1 MYRRFNKSIRTY
13 ERKKLKEMKTS
24 IPKVIVSSINKTKN
38 RNHVSPNENLNKTGN
53 EVNDSIYNDPFE
65 TTFDKLLKNARI
77 PPSVPKTHNNT
88 ISISSNSESEKDDDK
103 SLLYGIS
110 NFSKKPIFKQNTS
123 HRKINMHVMKKR
135 LTKKKALK
143 NNEEF
148 EVQKNVTHK
157 KYNLRKTRNNNKISF
172 TYLGIEKIKRN
183 YNKKHIYSAERSKK
197 ISNIQSVKF
206 SNNVEIKPCFVHLD
220 KSIISKWYNNL
231 DSVDNNVLKE
241 SDQLL
246 DQYTVT
252 EINIDNLKHNGAKV
266 NKYISPLNL
275 KKKNENI
282 FSSTPNGKLFKLSTC
297 IIPLSPI
304 SIEYLEKLRD
314 PTMSNNT
321 STNENNEILLDSKLI
336 NNDLYKRSNMIE
348 KAKEKLKLSNY
359 LVNTSNQLENVDKK
373 DTDSLIKFNYN
384 DNEICDQ
391 KELLTR
397 RNLVPIIPTSEI
409 QQNNTLYK
417 SVLRE
422 EHKIS
427 NMEKRSLRF
436 SSNASSCSLFSDN
449 ESIPIPLCNN
459 TEVDDV
465 VEISS
470 SNLIVS
476 EKSTLLKNERHS
488 DFVELN
494 KKSSNVNTDK
504 KVIFNKT
511 QEELSAISISINLM
525 KSDSLSDNIYNK
537 NNDKIGDKNDDDKN
551 SALNT
556 KYSFVD
562 TDRKYSDFHVSLEKL
577 QDPIRVSKRKKY
589 TKWDLDLM
597 TIAEDC
603 NNIKNKKERH
613 SEKINNDRQTIVQQ
627 NKLSVVEN
635 IIEQSTNNA
644 MEKPVYLKPGKS
656 WLRSLSILNNIQTQF
671 NLDKLSIGKGKK
683 WRHSVQDVLNMQKQ
697 GIIQSCIKKNDS
709 DKKLQITNEVI
720 NKSEY
725 ELINSSK
732 DRTCDSTIFGHFSR
746 RISVRVVPL
755 NSTPTVKSI
764 EDASF
769 LKVYGIVPVKN
780 QRCTLLIN
788 PQKSSICN
796 IQNDDIDG
804 QVIEEHVISTARE
817 VILQKCLQKDYIAF
831 STYFSDSYLEHCR
844 KIGEGVYG
852 EVFLYEY
859 EDEKS
864 VIKIIPIEGSDY
876 VNGEPQKKFHEIL
889 SEIVIAMELY
899 NLRFNTGYNTDGFV
913 EVKNI
918 KCIKGKYPERL
929 IELWNIYDEEKHSD
943 NDCPSMFNDE
953 QLYIILELGHGGQD
967 LEAFVFNT
975 AEEAHI
981 LFIQAA
987 LALAVAEKAIE
998 FEHRDLHWGNILIS
1012 STNENYIHYKIGQKN
1027 IELISKGVKVSI
1039 IDFTFSR
1046 VKYQGCSVF
1055 NDLALDPTLFTAQG
1069 EYQFEIYRLMR
1080 DRVKNNWQTF
1090 EPYTNILWLHY
1101 TLDKMITAV
1110 RYKKR
1115 NLKIHKNGITKLKE
1129 LENEILTYN
1138 SAFDFVT
1145 RCDKIINLLRIN
1157 SKSDL
1162 ISVIL
1167 FASSPI
1173 SKLHFV
1179 QLQTSSQTPLNSS
1192 KLFKIYFKLT
1202 KKSPISRFVE

>member
-1 MYRRFNKSIRTY
+1 MFRRFNKSIRTY
-13 ERKKLKEMKTS
+13 ERKKLKEVKIL
-24 IPKVIVSSINKTKN
+24 IPKVIVPSINEIKT
-38 RNHVSPNENLNKTGN
+38 RSPISSNENLDEIEK
-53 EVNDSIYNDPFE
+53 EVDDSLYNDPFE
-65 TTFDKLLKNARI
+65 TTFDRLLKNARI
-77 PPSVPKTHNNT
+77 PAPVPKIHSDT
-88 ISISSNSESEKDDDK
+88 ILSLSSDSESETSDHK
-103 SLLYGIS
+103 SLLYEIS
-110 NFSKKPIFKQNTS
+110 SFSKKPIFKQNTS
-123 HRKINMHVMKKR
+123 HRKINTHVIKKR
-135 LTKKKALK
+135 LIKKKALK

-148 EVQKNVTHK
+148 KVEKNVSHK
-157 KYNLRKTRNNNKISF
+157 KYNLRKTRNNNKLPL
-172 TYLGIEKIKRN
+172 TYLDIEKIKKN
-183 YNKKHIYSAERSKK
+183 YNKKHIHSAERSKK
-197 ISNIQSVKF
+197 ISNVQSAKF
-206 SNNVEIKPCFVHLD
+206 FNNVEIKPCFVHLD
-220 KSIISKWYNNL
+220 KSITSEWYNNL
-231 DSVDNNVLKE
+231 HSVDNNVLKE
-241 SDQLL
+241 TDQLL
-246 DQYTVT
+246 DQCTVT
-252 EINIDNLKHNGAKV
+252 EINIDNLKHNRAKV
-266 NKYISPLNL
+266 NKYIAPLDL

-282 FSSTPNGKLFKLSTC
+282 FSSTPNGKLLRSSC
-297 IIPLSPI
+297 VISLSPI
-304 SIEYLEKLRD
+304 PIEYFEKLRD
-314 PTMSNNT
+314 SIMSNNT
-321 STNENNEILLDSKLI
+321 STNENNEILLDSKGI
-336 NNDLYKRSNMIE
+336 NNDFYKRSNTIG
-348 KAKEKLKLSNY
+348 KAKEKPELPNY
-359 LVNTSNQLENVDKK
+359 LVNTSNQLENVDNK
-373 DTDSLIKFNYN
+373 DTDSLIELNCN
-384 DNEICDQ
+384 NNEIYDQ
-391 KELLTR
+391 KELLAR
-397 RNLVPIIPTSEI
+397 RNVVPIIPTSGI
-409 QQNNTLYK
+409 KQNNTLHK
-417 SVLRE
+417 SVLIE

-427 NMEKRSLRF
+427 NMEKHSLRF
-436 SSNASSCSLFSDN
+436 SNNASSCSLFSDN
-449 ESIPIPLCNN
+449 ESISTPLCNN
-459 TEVDDV
+459 TKVDDV
-465 VEISS
+465 VKISN
-470 SNLIVS
+470 SNLIVN
-476 EKSTLLKNERHS
+476 EKSTILKNERHS

-494 KKSSNVNTDK
+494 KRSSNANTDK
-504 KVIFNKT
+504 KVISNKT
-511 QEELSAISISINLM
+511 QELSAISISINLI
-525 KSDSLSDNIYNK
+525 KSDSLSDNINNK
-537 NNDKIGDKNDDDKN
+537 NNDETDDINNDYKN

-556 KYSFVD
+556 KYSFVN
-562 TDRKYSDFHVSLEKL
+562 TSKKYSDFHVSLEKL

-603 NNIKNKKERH
+603 NNIKKKKGRH
-613 SEKINNDRQTIVQQ
+613 SEKTKNDRQTILQQ
-627 NKLSVVEN
+627 KKLSVLEN
-635 IIEQSTNNA
+635 IIEQSINNA

-656 WLRSLSILNNIQTQF
+656 WIRSLSILNNVQTES
-671 NLDKLSIGKGKK
+671 NLDKLSIGKGKR

-709 DKKLQITNEVI
+709 DKKLQITNGVI

-725 ELINSSK
+725 ELINNSK
-732 DRTCDSTIFGHFSR
+732 DITCDSTIFGHLSR

-755 NSTPTVKSI
+755 HKTVKSI

-769 LKVYGIVPVKN
+769 LKVYGIVPIKD
-780 QRCTLLIN
+780 QRCTLLNN
-788 PQKSSICN
+788 PKKSSICN
-796 IQNDDIDG
+796 IQNDDG

-852 EVFLYEY
+852 EVFLYEH

-899 NLRFNTGYNTDGFV
+899 NLRFNTRYNTDGFV

-953 QLYIILELGHGGQD
+953 QLYIVLELGHGGQD

-975 AEEAHI
+975 AEEAYI

-1012 STNENYIHYKIGQKN
+1012 PTNENYIHYKIGQKN
-1027 IELISKGVKVSI
+1027 IELISNGVKVSI

-1080 DRVKNNWQTF
+1080 DRIKNNWQTF

-1145 RCDKIINLLRIN
+1145 RCDKIINLLHIN
-1157 SKSDL
+1157 SKFDL
-1162 ISVIL
+1162 ISV
-1167 FASSPI
+1167 
-1173 SKLHFV
+1173 
-1179 QLQTSSQTPLNSS
+1179 
-1192 KLFKIYFKLT
+1192 
-1202 KKSPISRFVE
+1202 

>member
-1 MYRRFNKSIRTY
+1 MFHRFNKSIRTY
-13 ERKKLKEMKTS
+13 ERNKLKEVKILVPKIIVPSIDENKTRN
-24 IPKVIVSSINKTKN
+24 PVSS
-38 RNHVSPNENLNKTGN
+38 NENLDETEKK
-53 EVNDSIYNDPFE
+53 VDDSLYNDPFE
-65 TTFDKLLKNARI
+65 TTFDRLLKNARI
-77 PPSVPKTHNNT
+77 PPPVSRSDTL
-88 ISISSNSESEKDDDK
+88 SLSSDSKSETSDHK
-103 SLLYGIS
+103 SLYRMS
-110 NFSKKPIFKQNTS
+110 SFSKKPIFKQNTS
-123 HRKINMHVMKKR
+123 HRQINMRVMKKR
-135 LTKKKALK
+135 LIKKKALK

-148 EVQKNVTHK
+148 KVEKNVSHK
-157 KYNLRKTRNNNKISF
+157 KYNLRKTRNNNKLPL

-183 YNKKHIYSAERSKK
+183 YNKKYIHSAEKSKK
-197 ISNIQSVKF
+197 INNVQSVKF

-220 KSIISKWYNNL
+220 KSITSECYNNL
-231 DSVDNNVLKE
+231 HSVDNNVLKE
-241 SDQLL
+241 TDQLL
-246 DQYTVT
+246 DQCAIT

-266 NKYISPLNL
+266 NKYIAPLDL

-282 FSSTPNGKLFKLSTC
+282 FSSTPNGKLLRSSTS
-297 IIPLSPI
+297 IISLSPI
-304 SIEYLEKLRD
+304 PIQYFEKLRD
-314 PTMSNNT
+314 PIMSSNA
-321 STNENNEILLDSKLI
+321 STNENNEILLNSEVI
-336 NNDLYKRSNMIE
+336 NDDLHKRSNTIE
-348 KAKEKLKLSNY
+348 KAKEKPELSNY
-359 LVNTSNQLENVDKK
+359 LLNTSNQLKNVDNK
-373 DTDSLIKFNYN
+373 DTDSLIKLNYN
-384 DNEICDQ
+384 NNEICNQ
-391 KELLTR
+391 KELLAR
-397 RNLVPIIPTSEI
+397 RNVVPIIPSGIE
-409 QQNNTLYK
+409 QNNTLHK
-417 SVLRE
+417 SVLIE

-427 NMEKRSLRF
+427 NMENRSLRF

-449 ESIPIPLCNN
+449 ESIPTPLCND
-459 TEVDDV
+459 TEVDDIV
-465 VEISS
+465 KISN

-476 EKSTLLKNERHS
+476 EKSTILKSERHF

-494 KKSSNVNTDK
+494 KKSSNVNTNK
-504 KVIFNKT
+504 KVIPNKI
-511 QEELSAISISINLM
+511 QELSAISTSINLT
-525 KSDSLSDNIYNK
+525 KSDSLSDNINNK
-537 NNDKIGDKNDDDKN
+537 NNDETGDKNNDDKN

-556 KYSFVD
+556 KYSFRN
-562 TDRKYSDFHVSLEKL
+562 TSRKYNDFHVSLEKL
-577 QDPIRVSKRKKY
+577 QNPIRVSKRKKY
-589 TKWDLDLM
+589 NKWDLEM

-603 NNIKNKKERH
+603 SNIKKKKERH
-613 SEKINNDRQTIVQQ
+613 SEKINNDRQTILQQ
-627 NKLSVVEN
+627 KELSVLEN
-635 IIEQSTNNA
+635 IIEQSTNHA
-644 MEKPVYLKPGKS
+644 IEKPVYLKPGKS
-656 WLRSLSILNNIQTQF
+656 WLRSLSILNNVQTKS

-697 GIIQSCIKKNDS
+697 GIIQSCIKKNDNDN

-725 ELINSSK
+725 ELINNSK
-732 DRTCDSTIFGHFSR
+732 DRTYNSTIFGHLSR
-746 RISVRVVPL
+746 KISIRVVPL
-755 NSTPTVKSI
+755 HKTVKSI

-769 LKVYGIVPVKN
+769 LKVYGIVPIKD
-780 QRCTLLIN
+780 QRCTLLNN
-788 PQKSSICN
+788 PKKSSICN

-817 VILQKCLQKDYIAF
+817 VILQRCLQKDYIAF
-831 STYFSDSYLEHCR
+831 STYFSDKYLEHCR

-852 EVFLYEY
+852 EVFLYEH

-899 NLRFNTGYNTDGFV
+899 NLRFNTRYNTDGFV

-953 QLYIILELGHGGQD
+953 QLYIVLELGHGGQD

-987 LALAVAEKAIE
+987 LALAVAEKAVE

-1012 STNENYIHYKIGQKN
+1012 PTNENYIHYKIGQKN

-1115 NLKIHKNGITKLKE
+1115 NLKIHKNGITKLKK

-1145 RCDKIINLLRIN
+1145 NCDKIVNILRIN
-1157 SKSDL
+1157 SESDL
-1162 ISVIL
+1162 ISV
-1167 FASSPI
+1167 
-1173 SKLHFV
+1173 
-1179 QLQTSSQTPLNSS
+1179 
-1192 KLFKIYFKLT
+1192 
-1202 KKSPISRFVE
+1202 